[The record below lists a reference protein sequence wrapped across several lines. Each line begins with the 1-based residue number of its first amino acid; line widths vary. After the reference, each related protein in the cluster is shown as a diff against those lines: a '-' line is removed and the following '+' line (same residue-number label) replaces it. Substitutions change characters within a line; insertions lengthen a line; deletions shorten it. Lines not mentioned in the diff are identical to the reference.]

1 MGNGYHYDL
10 LKLNHN
16 IALSARSKL
25 ALENLITVHSQ
36 STFESLKRM
45 GRKVGLLKSCI
56 FMKFPFPCMHC
67 ADDESEMYYAWKT

>member
-1 MGNGYHYDL
+1 MGNGYPSDL

-36 STFESLKRM
+36 STFESLKRI
-45 GRKVGLLKSCI
+45 GKGSWSLNHVHITLALPKTTFLCFGDS
-56 FMKFPFPCMHC
+56 FPI
-67 ADDESEMYYAWKT
+67 